1 MQTHSFSTLRSVFI
15 LIGSIVGAGVF
26 GVPYALAQ
34 SGLSLGLLLLLVMG
48 TLMTVLLLMNG
59 EVILQTPGRHRIVGY
74 SKIYLKGHWWILAFF
89 GLVATAW
96 GAMLAY
102 LLVGGDFLSSL
113 FSLGGW
119 QVSPFWCA
127 WILAICA
134 GYAIFRGLRF
144 ASKAEVVVIGLILFL
159 FLFVVLASAP
169 FVKAPHLFTIHW
181 SQAFFP
187 YGVLLFA
194 LSGSGAIP
202 EIKDVLGKRAKSLMG
217 FVILGGMGTI
227 ILLYALFSFA
237 IIGVTGSLTTPVA
250 FDGLIPL
257 LGGAFHFLVSLI
269 GSLITLSIFMMI
281 GVELKHLFRYDFSI
295 SNGWAWALTLFP
307 PLLLY
312 LAGFREF
319 VVIIGFVGA
328 VFGGILGIM
337 SVWIYERMRQRLQKG
352 HHYCFHVPRGVSLIL
367 ILVFLAGMI
376 TEIVNL
382 VR

>member
-1 MQTHSFSTLRSVFI
+1 MSPYSFSTIRAVFI

-34 SGLSLGLLLLLVMG
+34 SGLSLGLLLLFVMG
-48 TLMTVLLLMNG
+48 VLMTVLLLMNS

-74 SKIYLKGHWWILAFF
+74 SKIYLKGRWWILAFC

-169 FVKAPHLFTIHW
+169 FVQAPHLFTTHW
-181 SQAFFP
+181 SQVFFP

-202 EIKDVLGKRAKSLMG
+202 EIKDVLGKKAKSLMG
-217 FVILGGMGTI
+217 FVILSGMGTI

-237 IIGVTGSLTTPVA
+237 VVGVTGSLTTPIA

-257 LGGAFHFLVSLI
+257 LGSAFSRVLDRFFDHLVY
-269 GSLITLSIFMMI
+269 F
-281 GVELKHLFRYDFSI
+281 YDD
-295 SNGWAWALTLFP
+295 
-307 PLLLY
+307 
-312 LAGFREF
+312 R
-319 VVIIGFVGA
+319 
-328 VFGGILGIM
+328 
-337 SVWIYERMRQRLQKG
+337 RRD
-352 HHYCFHVPRGVSLIL
+352 
-367 ILVFLAGMI
+367 
-376 TEIVNL
+376 
-382 VR
+382 